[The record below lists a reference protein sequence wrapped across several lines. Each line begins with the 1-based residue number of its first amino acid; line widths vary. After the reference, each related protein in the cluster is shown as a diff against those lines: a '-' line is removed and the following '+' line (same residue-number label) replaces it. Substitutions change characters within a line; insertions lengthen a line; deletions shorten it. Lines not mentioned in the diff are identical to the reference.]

1 MLMLHVFL
9 GLGNSEHCCTSTIIA
24 GVTAA
29 SGEPR
34 TLLHVSS
41 SHRAVWAL
49 LQACKAL
56 HASI

>member
-9 GLGNSEHCCTSTIIA
+9 GLENSEHCTSTIIA
-24 GVTAA
+24 GLTAA